1 MSRSMKSL
9 GNNLVRHAAGWLASF
24 LAVAVALL
32 GRSGSVTAPAAG
44 SDLETYGVAQSE
56 VGAQISYLQ
65 VGTEHGDNED
75 WWPPRPE

>member
-32 GRSGSVTAPAAG
+32 GRSADVSDHTVGSLKRSVVYDVGGDT
-44 SDLETYGVAQSE
+44 EAQ
-56 VGAQISYLQ
+56 VSYVQL
-65 VGTEHGDNED
+65 GFKDGED
-75 WWPPRPE
+75 WPPPRPE